1 MCLCSLAHSSYL
13 HLLQGKILD
22 DEYLCSERA
31 LPYECA
37 VSLVSHSDEKNK
49 KQNKTTL
56 CLRLHKGDFT
66 NQRVTSISMTYC
78 KQSVVLALNFLS
90 VTQLTS

>member
-1 MCLCSLAHSSYL
+1 MIVRRQGVCLCSLAHSSYL

-49 KQNKTTL
+49 KTKQNNALLKAP
-56 CLRLHKGDFT
+56 
-66 NQRVTSISMTYC
+66 QRG
-78 KQSVVLALNFLS
+78 FH
-90 VTQLTS
+90 

>member
-31 LPYECA
+31 LPYERA
-37 VSLVSHSDEKNK
+37 VSLVSHSDAKTRVIKKKNNSLLK
-49 KQNKTTL
+49 AP
-56 CLRLHKGDFT
+56 
-66 NQRVTSISMTYC
+66 QRG
-78 KQSVVLALNFLS
+78 FH
-90 VTQLTS
+90 

>member
-37 VSLVSHSDEKNK
+37 VSLVSHSDAKTPVIK
-49 KQNKTTL
+49 KTTTKNAL
-56 CLRLHKGDFT
+56 LKAP
-66 NQRVTSISMTYC
+66 QRG
-78 KQSVVLALNFLS
+78 FH
-90 VTQLTS
+90 

>member
-1 MCLCSLAHSSYL
+1 MIVRRQGVCLCSLAHSSYL

-37 VSLVSHSDEKNK
+37 VSLVSHSDAKTRVIKKKNNALLK
-49 KQNKTTL
+49 AP
-56 CLRLHKGDFT
+56 
-66 NQRVTSISMTYC
+66 QRG
-78 KQSVVLALNFLS
+78 FH
-90 VTQLTS
+90 

>member
-1 MCLCSLAHSSYL
+1 MIVRRQGVCLCSLAHSSYL

-37 VSLVSHSDEKNK
+37 VSLVSHSDAKTRVIK
-49 KQNKTTL
+49 KKTTL

-66 NQRVTSISMTYC
+66 NQRVTSISMF
-78 KQSVVLALNFLS
+78 SNDLL
-90 VTQLTS
+90 

>member
-1 MCLCSLAHSSYL
+1 MCLCSLAHSSHL

-37 VSLVSHSDEKNK
+37 VSLVSHSDAKTPVIKN
-49 KQNKTTL
+49 NTL
-56 CLRLHKGDFT
+56 LKAP
-66 NQRVTSISMTYC
+66 QRGFY
-78 KQSVVLALNFLS
+78 
-90 VTQLTS
+90 